1 MLRVGICLL
10 LLSLSTFAAAKQ
22 RVVVIDGA
30 LTEIVYL
37 LGGEKNLV
45 AVDTTSVYPP
55 QASKLPN
62 VGYMRALSA
71 EGILSSKP
79 SLVITSPSAG
89 PKTAIDKIKAAG
101 VKLETVKSDY
111 SIEGLYNKVKRL
123 GQLLNK
129 QEQALELNQQ
139 LGRQLESMTP
149 VLSGQY
155 VKAKRKPRI
164 LFFLGMQGNQY
175 MAAGGKTQADAV
187 IDIIHAENALDK
199 NVKGYKPLS
208 KESVLSINPDVI
220 IVLATQGLGKAQAYI
235 DKLKM
240 TKAYNNNQ
248 VAVINASVLLGFGPR
263 LPQGLKQLITVTYPD
278 YVW

>member
-220 IVLATQGLGKAQAYI
+220 IVLATQGLDKAQAYI

>member
-220 IVLATQGLGKAQAYI
+220 VVLATQGLDKAQAYI

>member
-129 QEQALELNQQ
+129 QKQALELNQQ
-139 LGRQLESMTP
+139 LGRQLKPMAP

-220 IVLATQGLGKAQAYI
+220 VVLATQGLDKAQAYI

>member
-139 LGRQLESMTP
+139 LGRQLESMTR

-220 IVLATQGLGKAQAYI
+220 IVLATQGLDKAQAYI

>member
-129 QEQALELNQQ
+129 QKQALELNQQ

-220 IVLATQGLGKAQAYI
+220 VVLATQGLDKAQAYI